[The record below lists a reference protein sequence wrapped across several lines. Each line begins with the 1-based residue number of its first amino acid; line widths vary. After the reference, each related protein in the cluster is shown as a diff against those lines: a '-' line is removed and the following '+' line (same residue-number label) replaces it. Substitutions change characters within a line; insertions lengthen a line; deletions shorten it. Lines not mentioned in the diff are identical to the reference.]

1 MTEHIISEEGLLSIE
16 VFDLDL
22 YELGWNDFFEEQV
35 ASLGLEG
42 VFPGRVAR
50 TASGSVELFTEKGEI
65 EARISGRLK
74 QRSST
79 GSELPGIGDWVLVKT
94 MDSGNV
100 VFLVLNR
107 SSKISRKVPG
117 KGTREQLIAANIDM
131 IFVVMGMDHDL
142 NIRRLERY
150 LTMISGSGALPVVIL
165 NKADLVEDQDP
176 RFDEV
181 KGICGDVP
189 LLLISALEGKGLE
202 TVRDLLGKGR
212 TISLVGS
219 SGSGKST
226 LINALL
232 DRQVQRTEE
241 VRRNDSKGRHVTT
254 SRELFIIPGGGLII
268 DNPGIRE
275 IQLWGETA
283 DLDAAFPDICELSLD
298 CKFKDCRHISEPGC
312 AVKEAMEKGTLNQ
325 ERYGNYQKMRKE
337 LEVLSIRSDKS
348 SEAVERDRWKPIM
361 KGFKNYYKFKKEGR

>member
-1 MTEHIISEEGLLSIE
+1 MVS
-16 VFDLDL
+16 DLDL
-22 YELGWNDFFEEQV
+22 NDLGWNEFFEKQV
-35 ASLGLEG
+35 SSLGLED

-50 TASGSVELFTEKGEI
+50 TGSGSVELLTENGEI

-79 GSELPGIGDWVLVKT
+79 GSELPGIGDWVLVKKMET
-94 MDSGNV
+94 GNV

-117 KGTREQLIAANIDM
+117 KGTREQLIAANVDM

-202 TVRDLLGKGR
+202 
-212 TISLVGS
+212 
-219 SGSGKST
+219 SGT
-226 LINALL
+226 
-232 DRQVQRTEE
+232 
-241 VRRNDSKGRHVTT
+241 
-254 SRELFIIPGGGLII
+254 
-268 DNPGIRE
+268 
-275 IQLWGETA
+275 
-283 DLDAAFPDICELSLD
+283 
-298 CKFKDCRHISEPGC
+298 
-312 AVKEAMEKGTLNQ
+312 GT
-325 ERYGNYQKMRKE
+325 
-337 LEVLSIRSDKS
+337 
-348 SEAVERDRWKPIM
+348 P
-361 KGFKNYYKFKKEGR
+361 